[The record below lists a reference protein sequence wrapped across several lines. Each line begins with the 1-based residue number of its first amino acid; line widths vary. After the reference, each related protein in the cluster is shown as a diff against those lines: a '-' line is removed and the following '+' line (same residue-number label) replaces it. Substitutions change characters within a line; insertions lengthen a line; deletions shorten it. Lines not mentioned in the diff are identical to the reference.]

1 MAKRRKSGLFR
12 KYFLVTIS
20 IILASFVFIGGALL
34 LLVSKLW
41 MDEKN
46 ALLAENTV
54 SVAQNTSDVLES
66 DYLTNSGR
74 GSVIVICNT
83 LLQISNAI
91 DADVFITSLDGEVV
105 YCKEILQS
113 NMALYTGNCMVH
125 NQYKVP
131 KDIMSRA
138 NSGLQR
144 FTGDLGGL
152 LNDVHFVV
160 SSPIVVQGQT
170 VAVVFAT
177 QPIVDG
183 LTPYILGIFRMF
195 FFAVLFALAVAF
207 VIVYLVSYSLTKP
220 LREMS
225 AATKLYATGDFS
237 RRIAIKRS
245 KIRLF
250 GHDETDELVIAFNSM
265 AQALA
270 TLESSRRSFVAN
282 VSHELKTPM
291 TTIGGFIDGI
301 LDGTIEKEKE
311 MQYLKIVS
319 DEVKR
324 LSRLV
329 TGMLNMSKFEAGELD
344 LKPVVF
350 DISEMIFHTLL
361 GFEQVIERK
370 NIEIRGL
377 DTMAPNSITADKDMI
392 NQVIYNL
399 VDNAVKFTP
408 DGGYIEV
415 NSKADAEK
423 IIVKI
428 RNSGKGIPSE
438 EIDKIFERFYKID
451 KSRSFD
457 VKGAGMGLYLCK
469 MIIEM
474 HGGQI
479 AARSEID
486 EYTEFIFQLPLN

>member
-1 MAKRRKSGLFR
+1 MAKRRSSGLFR